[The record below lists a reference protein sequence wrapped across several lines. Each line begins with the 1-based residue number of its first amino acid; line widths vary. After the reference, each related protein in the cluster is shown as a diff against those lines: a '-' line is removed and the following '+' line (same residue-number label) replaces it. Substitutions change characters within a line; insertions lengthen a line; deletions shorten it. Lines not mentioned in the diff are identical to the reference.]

1 MARIDV
7 IGKTDVMGRD
17 GFTWWVGEVES
28 IKDPQKIGRVKVR
41 IVGWYTG
48 HGEVAYKDDIP
59 TDALPWSSVLLPTDQ
74 AGIKNT
80 GTSTQLQVG
89 ATVLGF
95 FLDGEEAQLPVV
107 MGSIHGMRNLSDS
120 KSSDGDPETGEQIS
134 ATVVADSK
142 EALTDEEMN
151 PQSKAITG
159 ETVHSG
165 NQFTVIGGDT
175 PGDEQ
180 GGEEKSRGVISIL
193 EQMSPGHYATNP
205 LKIPAEA
212 FGIADGIGGPTGEGF
227 DKDLDRMLTELGNL
241 SGSLAQG
248 RDGNLVSLIT
258 GKKVKNDIIVTSL
271 AKVKQFVANSIT
283 GVMSSLKQLLAEQ
296 ISALIGGVTSAL
308 SSIAPL
314 GIITKLLS
322 LASKITALFCN
333 FEASYILGA
342 INGAIN
348 NIDSF
353 ADSIASNIVDKVIGG
368 IADKVNDTV
377 NAVIGKIQGA
387 IGRVAG
393 VAQKVSAAIAV
404 AKNIAGVARKVVG
417 ALKSLFAFDFSKIN
431 WGSLISIIIG
441 IITSLFGNKDCG
453 RSLSPPK
460 QKFWLPLFGTSECA
474 SVPEYLQQEI
484 EINTGTYGTD
494 GGYTGSKTKGD
505 YFSDLMQGIDSYATQ
520 VTTFLNGAAVIQ
532 DNTKGKEKT
541 IVTHAGGQTT
551 IATAMGDQH
560 INMPGNSTAIIGG
573 DDCCAVKGNKTVTIE
588 GDYTLKVMGNF
599 NVEVLGT
606 RTEHISQGVG
616 TDDSGNP
623 NPQQQKASTTY
634 SSDYD
639 LAIEGDWKA
648 QTANTTINAVNNLD
662 LNATATTVKS
672 ASLMNSISGEIINEC
687 QWKTEFIANAHFVM
701 IATMN
706 PLPAITGRLSI
717 IKGPDITICGTG
729 IGLSPMPAAH
739 IRIAETGAK
748 GGGMLD
754 TVVGAK
760 GGHMTVVTAAK
771 GVIGELA
778 AGPGGGIVNVVPVG
792 QARYNVGAGK
802 MVVGTAGGPTQ
813 IIGLPIFLN

>member
-1 MARIDV
+1 M
-7 IGKTDVMGRD
+7 
-17 GFTWWVGEVES
+17 
-28 IKDPQKIGRVKVR
+28 
-41 IVGWYTG
+41 
-48 HGEVAYKDDIP
+48 YKR
-59 TDALPWSSVLLPTDQ
+59 Q
-74 AGIKNT
+74 
-80 GTSTQLQVG
+80 
-89 ATVLGF
+89 
-95 FLDGEEAQLPVV
+95 
-107 MGSIHGMRNLSDS
+107 
-120 KSSDGDPETGEQIS
+120 
-134 ATVVADSK
+134 
-142 EALTDEEMN
+142 
-151 PQSKAITG
+151 
-159 ETVHSG
+159 
-165 NQFTVIGGDT
+165 
-175 PGDEQ
+175 
-180 GGEEKSRGVISIL
+180 
-193 EQMSPGHYATNP
+193 
-205 LKIPAEA
+205 
-212 FGIADGIGGPTGEGF
+212 
-227 DKDLDRMLTELGNL
+227 
-241 SGSLAQG
+241 
-248 RDGNLVSLIT
+248 
-258 GKKVKNDIIVTSL
+258 
-271 AKVKQFVANSIT
+271 
-283 GVMSSLKQLLAEQ
+283 
-296 ISALIGGVTSAL
+296 
-308 SSIAPL
+308 
-314 GIITKLLS
+314 
-322 LASKITALFCN
+322 
-333 FEASYILGA
+333 
-342 INGAIN
+342 
-348 NIDSF
+348 
-353 ADSIASNIVDKVIGG
+353 
-368 IADKVNDTV
+368 
-377 NAVIGKIQGA
+377 
-387 IGRVAG
+387 
-393 VAQKVSAAIAV
+393 
-404 AKNIAGVARKVVG
+404 
-417 ALKSLFAFDFSKIN
+417 
-431 WGSLISIIIG
+431 
-441 IITSLFGNKDCG
+441 
-453 RSLSPPK
+453 
-460 QKFWLPLFGTSECA
+460 
-474 SVPEYLQQEI
+474 
-484 EINTGTYGTD
+484 
-494 GGYTGSKTKGD
+494 
-505 YFSDLMQGIDSYATQ
+505 
-520 VTTFLNGAAVIQ
+520 IQ

-573 DDCCAVKGNKTVTIE
+573 DECCAVKGNKTVTIE

-623 NPQQQKASTTY
+623 NSQQQKASTTY

-739 IRIAETGAK
+739 IRIAETGLK